1 MSNQSFTQLKAF
13 EGRRVG
19 LALSDG
25 SRIDDC
31 QLISAPRTG
40 LASLWVFLN
49 GADVFIPLEV
59 VIEVWETGRVS
70 SDPVRAAC

>member
-1 MSNQSFTQLKAF
+1 MSNQRFPQFKAL

-31 QLISAPRTG
+31 QLISAGRPG
-40 LASLWVFLN
+40 LESVWVFLN
-49 GADVFIPLEV
+49 GNDAFIPLTV
-59 VIEVWETGRVS
+59 VIEVWEVGSVPT
-70 SDPVRAAC
+70 DPVRAA

>member
-1 MSNQSFTQLKAF
+1 MSNQSFPQFKTL

-31 QLISAPRTG
+31 QLISAGRPG
-40 LASLWVFLN
+40 LASVWVFLN
-49 GADVFIPLEV
+49 GADAFIPLTV
-59 VIEVWETGRVS
+59 VIEVWEVGAST
-70 SDPVRAAC
+70 DPVRAA

>member
-1 MSNQSFTQLKAF
+1 MSHQRFPQFKAL

-31 QLISAPRTG
+31 QLISAGRPG
-40 LASLWVFLN
+40 LDSVWVFLN
-49 GADVFIPLEV
+49 GDDTFIPLTL
-59 VIEVWETGRVS
+59 VIEMWEAGPVPTH
-70 SDPVRAAC
+70 PVRAA